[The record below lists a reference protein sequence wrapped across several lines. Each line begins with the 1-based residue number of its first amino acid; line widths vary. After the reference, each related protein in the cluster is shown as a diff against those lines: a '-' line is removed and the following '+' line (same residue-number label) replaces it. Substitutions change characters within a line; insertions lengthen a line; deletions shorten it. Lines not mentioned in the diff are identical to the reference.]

1 MSADPAHLEAALVD
15 GAKLRTPDGEVL
27 IEVREIAWLN
37 LPTGS
42 IIASDPFLI
51 SAYNTPFEKRV
62 SSGRYPIELSV
73 ARFPNGDQ
81 RVALAGLRID
91 PARPVR
97 WEMATRPGQDAA
109 VLKDDE
115 IFGYG
120 VDAGTGCFTDTE
132 AAAALVVKTKT
143 EPTYYKEIITAIQR
157 SYVPTWGWAD
167 MVLDRLN
174 GLNLVAFSSGFGDGF
189 YASFWG
195 YAEGGTTC
203 RLTTD
208 FGVLHASA
216 E

>member
-1 MSADPAHLEAALVD
+1 LVD

-27 IEVREIAWLN
+27 IEVREIAQLN
-37 LPTGS
+37 LSTGA
-42 IIASDPFLI
+42 IVACDPFLV

-62 SSGRYPIELSV
+62 SGGRYPIELSV

-81 RVALAGLRID
+81 RIALASIRID
-91 PARPVR
+91 VARPVR
-97 WEMATRPGQDAA
+97 WEIATRPGQDAA
-109 VLKDDE
+109 ALKDDE

-120 VDAGTGCFTDTE
+120 VDAGTGCFTDME
-132 AAAALVVKTKT
+132 AATALVAKMKA
-143 EPTYYKEIITAIQR
+143 EPAYYKQIIAVMQR
-157 SYVPTWGWAD
+157 SLVRTWGWAD
-167 MVLDRLN
+167 MALDSVT

-195 YAEGGTTC
+195 YDEGGTVC

-208 FGVLHASA
+208 FRVLHASA